1 MVSLAVTIYMIAS
14 PAFWLYDL
22 MQLSQMSWNYKS
34 FLVLLGLGYFALAW
48 IYEKFIS
55 LRLAR
60 FLGAANEW
68 CTGRAKTRKQYKL
81 IQEAMKVDTI

>member
-1 MVSLAVTIYMIAS
+1 
-14 PAFWLYDL
+14 
-22 MQLSQMSWNYKS
+22 MSWDYKS
-34 FLVLLGLGYFALAW
+34 FLVLLGLGYFALTW
-48 IYEKFIS
+48 MYEKFIS